1 MTNPAARAPSAAPS
15 QQAPIASPL
24 SFDGRGRTA
33 ETPADQHLR
42 DLIEQVLLTVPGER
56 VMRPAFGSGLLQLSF
71 APNSDQLAAA
81 LQMLVQGALQSGL
94 GDLIEVA
101 GVTISQD
108 DGTLAISVDYT
119 VRSTGTSTTAT
130 FAQLS

>member
-1 MTNPAARAPSAAPS
+1 MISPTR
-15 QQAPIASPL
+15 QAPIAAPL
-24 SFDGRGRTA
+24 RFDGRGRTA
-33 ETPADQHLR
+33 GTPTDQHLR
-42 DLIEQVLLTVPGER
+42 DLIEAVLLTAPGER
-56 VMRPAFGSGLLQLSF
+56 VMRPTFGSGLLQLAF

-101 GVTISQD
+101 GVVIAQD
-108 DGTLAISVDYT
+108 DGTLSISVEYT
-119 VRSTGTSTTAT
+119 VRSTGESTTAT

>member
-1 MTNPAARAPSAAPS
+1 MTSPAAQALSVAPA
-15 QQAPIASPL
+15 QLAPIASPL
-24 SFDGRGRTA
+24 GFDGRGRTA
-33 ETPADQHLR
+33 EASADQHLR
-42 DLIEQVLLTVPGER
+42 DLIEQVLLTAPGER
-56 VMRPAFGSGLLQLSF
+56 VMRPTFGSGLLQLAF

-101 GVTISQD
+101 GVAITQDNGTLTISV
-108 DGTLAISVDYT
+108 SYT
-119 VRSTGTSTTAT
+119 VRSTGESTTAT

>member
-1 MTNPAARAPSAAPS
+1 MTSPAPQAPASA
-15 QQAPIASPL
+15 QLAPIASPL
-24 SFDGRGRTA
+24 SIDGRGRTA
-33 ETPADQHLR
+33 ETTADQHLR
-42 DLIEQVLLTVPGER
+42 DLIEQVLLTAPGER
-56 VMRPAFGSGLLQLSF
+56 VMRPTFGSGLLQLAF

-101 GVTISQD
+101 GVAITQD
-108 DGTLAISVDYT
+108 DGTLTISLSYT
-119 VRSTGTSTTAT
+119 VRSTGESTTAT

>member
-1 MTNPAARAPSAAPS
+1 MTYPTQPAPVAV
-15 QQAPIASPL
+15 PL
-24 SFDGRGRTA
+24 HFDGRGRTA

-42 DLIEQVLLTVPGER
+42 DLIEQVLLTAQGER
-56 VMRPAFGSGLLQLSF
+56 VMRPTFGSGVLQLAF

-101 GVTISQD
+101 GVSIAQD
-108 DGTLAISVDYT
+108 DGSLTISVDYT
-119 VRSTGTSTTAT
+119 VRSTGESTTAT